1 MKENVAIICFT
12 GRGCATASRIREILG
27 KGSVWIKMKAD
38 RSFRDV
44 QPLEEKLSVW
54 TGKRFKDSDLIIFV
68 GATGIAVRSI
78 APFLQSKKTDPA
90 VLCVDEAGTFVI
102 SLVSGHIGGAN
113 REAKLLAEGLG
124 AVPVIT
130 TATDL
135 NGKFAVDVFA
145 ADNGLFISDL
155 SLAKYMSALILD
167 GDRIPVRSEFP
178 LVGDMPEELV
188 YTGLTDPKDR
198 EHLSLQI
205 GIHDNG
211 MRNTL
216 YLVPGIVTVGVGCRK
231 DKEPE
236 ELVRFISELLEKKRI
251 HPAAVEQIATIDIK
265 QDEPAVRAVAAHF
278 GVQLQTFDAQALR
291 SCPGDFTASE
301 FVSRTVGVDNVC
313 ERSAL
318 LGAME
323 KEREWDRGEQSGHI
337 ELIVKKTAANGM
349 TAAMAVREWRAY
361 L

>member
-27 KGSVWIKMKAD
+27 KGSVWVKMKAD

-44 QPLEEKLSVW
+44 QPLEGKLSDW
-54 TGKRFKDSDLIIFV
+54 TGERFKDSDLIIFV

-78 APFLQSKKTDPA
+78 APYLQSKKTDPA

-113 REAKLLAEGLG
+113 REAERLAKELG

-155 SLAKYMSALILD
+155 SLAKYISAVILD

-178 LVGDMPEELV
+178 MVGELPEELF
-188 YTGLTDPKDR
+188 YAGQADQKEQ

-205 GIHDNG
+205 GIHDYG

-216 YLVPGIVTVGVGCRK
+216 YLVPDIVTVGVGCRK

-236 ELVRFISELLEKKRI
+236 ELLRFINRLLEKNRI

-265 QDEPAVRAVAAHF
+265 RDEPAVQAAASHF
-278 GVQLQTFDAQALR
+278 GVKLRTFDAQTLR
-291 SCPGDFTASE
+291 SCPGDFSASE
-301 FVSRTVGVDNVC
+301 FVNRTVGVDNVC
-313 ERSAL
+313 ERSAV

-323 KEREWDRGEQSGHI
+323 MEKEWDRSEQPGQI
-337 ELIVKKTAANGM
+337 ELIVKKTASDGM
-349 TAAMAVREWRAY
+349 TVAMAVRKWRAY